1 MNCKQIEK
9 LLPLYAGRDLD
20 AQSERLITAHVESC
34 NECSA
39 AAGEYLQTREL
50 LQEFAPP
57 AFSEDV
63 YAGIRQNVWRQ
74 IETESA
80 TRSPWEAV
88 FDLFRPRL
96 ALALATVVL
105 IAVSVFGIYLVS
117 NRLSGP
123 RPIAETAP
131 WKNSP
136 VKEEEHPAPSPKD
149 GKRVQPI
156 TSNETPGLRPAGG
169 RATHRRTPRN
179 VVPES
184 QDSLAVAKSSP
195 SQTVYTPMD
204 PDNSVQTDESSENDS
219 KNTLRME
226 IQTKNPNI
234 RIIWFSQRET
244 LRVSPTSKGI

>member
-1 MNCKQIEK
+1 MNCKQIEE

-34 NECSA
+34 TACA
-39 AAGEYLQTREL
+39 AVAGEYQQSQEL
-50 LQEFAPP
+50 LQELAPP

-74 IETESA
+74 IESEPGN
-80 TRSPWEAV
+80 RSSWEAV

-96 ALALATVVL
+96 AWALATVVL

-117 NRLSGP
+117 NRLRAP
-123 RPIAETAP
+123 QPIAETAP
-131 WKNSP
+131 GTNP
-136 VKEEEHPAPSPKD
+136 TVKDKEQPLPSPKD
-149 GKRVQPI
+149 GTRVPPV
-156 TSNETPGLRPAGG
+156 TPGEEPGPRVADR
-169 RATHRRTPRN
+169 RATPRRKHRS

-184 QDSLAVAKSSP
+184 QDSLAVARSAP

-204 PDNSVQTDESSENDS
+204 PENSAQTDDGSENNS

-244 LRVSPTSKGI
+244 GRVSPTSKGI